1 MSMMSRVVTIT
12 ITLGGWA
19 GVSTVTFQ
27 VVAHRQLNTTTTSQ
41 KSLREDYIVDTLRTA
56 FEKIA
61 SLIIWEDVY
70 EN

>member
-1 MSMMSRVVTIT
+1 MMPSVVA

-27 VVAHRQLNTTTTSQ
+27 AVAHRQLDTTTSQ
-41 KSLREDYIVDTLRTA
+41 SLREDYVVETQRTA

-61 SLIIWEDVY
+61 GLIIWENVY